1 MTDQKLRIGVIGIG
15 WYAGATLIP
24 KLRETGRAEIVA
36 ISRRNADRLAQAQAE
51 LQIPA
56 AYTDWREMLDKCQ
69 LDAVVVSTPPNTHA
83 EPTVAAL
90 ERGLHVF
97 VEKPIA
103 LTPADAQR
111 MEAAAVAADRILT
124 VGYNARGM
132 GSWRTIARLLSQNAI
147 GSLCQVSVTAC
158 MDLRFIW
165 RGMALPEETQNVFA
179 SSAYYSDVFGRDNWR
194 TQPDVV
200 GGGMFGDVGSHIQD
214 IALWLA
220 DGTPTQVACFA
231 HSTGSPAILSALA
244 HLDNGVLLSL
254 AFNDAVAGGETLR
267 PFYSRGRMTFYG
279 DRGQITADWTKMMST
294 EAEQIWLEQE
304 GARTQAESEFES
316 VHPATVFVA
325 TVLDGVLN
333 ICPAHEAAR
342 AVAMTSAAYRSA
354 GEGYIVGFDTMTD
367 ALGMASGQ
375 LQNSRAIQP

>member
-1 MTDQKLRIGVIGIG
+1 MSTQKLRIGVIGIG

-36 ISRRNADRLAQAQAE
+36 IARRNPERLAQAQAE

-56 AYTDWREMLDKCQ
+56 AYTDWREMLDKTE

-111 MEAAAVAADRILT
+111 MGEAAVKAERPLM
-124 VGYNARGM
+124 VGGNARGM
-132 GSWRTIARLLSQNAI
+132 GSWRTIRRLLSQDAI
-147 GSLCQVSVTAC
+147 GSLRQVSVTAC

-179 SSAYYSDVFGRDNWR
+179 SSAYYSDVFGQGNWR

-200 GGGMFGDVGSHIQD
+200 GGGMFADVGSHIQD

-220 DGTPTQVACFA
+220 DGSPTQVASFA
-231 HSTGSPAILSALA
+231 QSMGSPSVLSALA

-254 AFNDAVAGGETLR
+254 AFNDAVAGSETLR
-267 PFYSRGRMTFYG
+267 PFYSRGRMTFFG
-279 DRGQITADWTKMMST
+279 DRGQITADWTKIMST
-294 EAEQIWLEQE
+294 EAEQIWIEQE
-304 GARTQAESEFES
+304 GVRTQVESAFES
-316 VHPATVFVA
+316 VHPATAFVPI
-325 TVLDGVLN
+325 VLDGAPNL
-333 ICPAHEAAR
+333 CPAHEAAR
-342 AVAMTSAAYRSA
+342 AVALTAAVYQSAAKGRIVQA
-354 GEGYIVGFDTMTD
+354 G
-367 ALGMASGQ
+367 
-375 LQNSRAIQP
+375 